1 MQEETNLKYELAKRI
16 FGQLGAVP
24 EMKRDIGAILEDAI
38 IPRVLSVRDREDNT
52 IQEIPLYV
60 VRNSRDERL
69 ILANLNTD
77 ADPEMILVAEN
88 EQVILGLYFEWHSD
102 SKNSGFWTWD
112 SVRETWVPLSM
123 QHILMLSAAFE
134 DITQSG
140 VQWEPHSAWQP
151 MYDWMVKLADFVVEV
166 TG

>member
-1 MQEETNLKYELAKRI
+1 MQEEINLKYELAQRI
-16 FGQLGAVP
+16 FGHLGAVSG
-24 EMKRDIGAILEDAI
+24 MKEGIGAILGDAI
-38 IPRVLSVRDREDNT
+38 IPRTLSIRDREDDA

-60 VRNSRDERL
+60 VRNARDERL
-69 ILANLNTD
+69 ILGNLGGSY
-77 ADPEMILVAEN
+77 DPEMIMVAEN
-88 EQVILGLYFEWHSD
+88 EQVILGLYFESN
-102 SKNSGFWTWD
+102 SENKTSGFWTWD

-140 VQWEPHSAWQP
+140 VQWQPYSAWQP